1 MSDISQGP
9 GWWQASDGRW
19 YPPEHLPGYQV
30 PVPPPFGAPSPYPP
44 VSVLSAPPAPRST
57 NGLAIAS
64 LVLSL
69 LWIGGLGSL
78 LAVVFAF
85 VSRRQIRESR
95 GTQGGDG
102 LAIAGLVIGLFG
114 LVMTVLIGIA
124 LAITVTS
131 FNGFHLNL
139 NGRTDV
145 VRYGQTVTLPAN
157 ELLAPPGLATIT
169 VDSLTVPAASSV
181 QGVQPQ
187 SGTEFAVAQVQV
199 CAGPGGMQD
208 AAPDLATGFDLA
220 FPGGQTV
227 FASADATKPGLD
239 EINAL
244 GAGRCSTGFIT
255 FQIAVGST
263 PKGVQ
268 YTGGFPVQYQWI
280 SSALSAD

>member
-1 MSDISQGP
+1 MSDTSQGP

-19 YPPEHLPGYQV
+19 YPPEHHPGYQV

-44 VSVLSAPPAPRST
+44 VSVLTAPPAPRST

-85 VSRRQIRESR
+85 VSRRQITQSR

-102 LAIAGLVIGLFG
+102 LAIAGLVIGLVG
-114 LVMTVLIGIA
+114 LISTVLIGIA
-124 LAITVTS
+124 LAFTVTS
-131 FNGFHLNL
+131 LNGLHLNL
-139 NGRTDV
+139 NARTDIV
-145 VRYGQTVTLPAN
+145 QYGQTVTVPAD
-157 ELLAPPGLATIT
+157 EFLAPPGLATIT
-169 VDSLTVPAASSV
+169 VVSLTVPATSRV
-181 QGVQPQ
+181 QGVEPQ
-187 SGTEFAVAQVQV
+187 SGTEFAVAQVRV
-199 CAGPGGMQD
+199 CAGSGGMQQ
-208 AAPDLATGFDLA
+208 ATPELATDFDLA

-227 FASADATKPGLD
+227 FATADAAKPGLD

-244 GAGRCSTGFIT
+244 GAGKCASGFIT
-255 FQIAVGST
+255 FQIAAGST

-268 YTGGFPVQYQWI
+268 YSAGFPILYQWI
-280 SSALSAD
+280 SPALSPD